1 MSFAAAAFTSI
12 AVVSTT
18 SSVLVL
24 VLLELALSIQI
35 ATIAYR
41 SPSSS
46 LSGGRSAGLGGR
58 AVVRAPA
65 WWRSVACCACPAAW
79 TAARTPL
86 RVDPAVCMGPLSLGS
101 PSLEPLS
108 RESPAARTPHR
119 ARVRVQRA
127 RLGFRVQAGS
137 PGSALV
143 YQPDMLPDRPY

>member
-1 MSFAAAAFTSI
+1 MSFAAAAFAFI
-12 AVVSTT
+12 AVVSTA

-24 VLLELALSIQI
+24 LLLELALSIQI

-86 RVDPAVCMGPLSLGS
+86 RVDPAVCMGPLSIGPLPLGPPLLGPSVAQS
-101 PSLEPLS
+101 PVT
-108 RESPAARTPHR
+108 RTLRR
-119 ARVRVQRA
+119 ALCQRA
-127 RLGFRVQAGS
+127 ASRIPRGAGGILGHVSG
-137 PGSALV
+137 
-143 YQPDMLPDRPY
+143 